1 MSATVL
7 FFIADEALRD
17 KLRGYLEGEKFTL
30 LEAALPI
37 EPRETPGELAARL
50 IKDKPDIVV
59 MDYILEDAYSVKVL
73 QEAID
78 IKPAV
83 NFVFVEQG
91 TVDMENVMMAF
102 NEGVRGFIRKNVS
115 GPAFI
120 NILSRAYAGPSRFR
134 PVLLDEKARED
145 EIQRLGQK
153 LSKKNV
159 HLSSA
164 QKLINYLLVTPLNMQ
179 PRRVLVLSDSGYQR
193 ELLKKILEDSNF
205 IVNTAATIEE
215 ALGIMNAEK
224 PRIIISDYG
233 LEDGKTGVDF
243 CREVKF
249 VQKYGP
255 CYFVVCTA
263 GEDKLPLIMAPGN
276 GVDDCILKPSTDSSI
291 SEFIARV
298 SLGLIL

>member
-1 MSATVL
+1 
-7 FFIADEALRD
+7 
-17 KLRGYLEGEKFTL
+17 
-30 LEAALPI
+30 
-37 EPRETPGELAARL
+37 
-50 IKDKPDIVV
+50 
-59 MDYILEDAYSVKVL
+59 
-73 QEAID
+73 
-78 IKPAV
+78 
-83 NFVFVEQG
+83 
-91 TVDMENVMMAF
+91 MAF
-102 NEGVRGFIRKNVS
+102 NEGVRGFLRQDVTKA
-115 GPAFI
+115 AFI
-120 NILSRAYAGPSRFR
+120 NILFRAYAGPARFR
-134 PVLLDEKARED
+134 PVLMDEKARED

-164 QKLINYLLVTPLNMQ
+164 QKLINYLLATPLNLQ
-179 PRRVLVLSDSGYQR
+179 PRKVLLLSDSGYQR

-205 IVNTAATIEE
+205 IVNTSGTIDE

-233 LEDGKTGVDF
+233 LDEGKTGVDF

-249 VQKYGP
+249 VHKYGP

-276 GVDDCILKPSTDSSI
+276 GVDDCMLKPSTDSSI
-291 SEFIARV
+291 SEFVARV